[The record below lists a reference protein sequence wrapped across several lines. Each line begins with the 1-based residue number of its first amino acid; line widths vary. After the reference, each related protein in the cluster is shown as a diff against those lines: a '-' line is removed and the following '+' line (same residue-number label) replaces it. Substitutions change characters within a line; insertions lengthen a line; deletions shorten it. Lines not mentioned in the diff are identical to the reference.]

1 MLNSLFLASLG
12 PSEITGLLIDTTVLG
27 KLVLI
32 ILFVLSILSW
42 AVMFDKAR
50 LLSSIRK
57 GHTRFWDKCNQWL
70 DKDISDDQMG
80 QWCQDNPDLPLSNM
94 WTDTHKLET
103 IQSVR
108 RSSERIAY
116 AETEGLER
124 YLIILSTT
132 VTISPFLGLMGTVWG
147 IMQSFWDMS
156 AMRSANLTVV
166 APGIAEALITT
177 IAGLSAAIP
186 AVVFY
191 NLFVRKIDL
200 IGNEMERLRTIM
212 EEESQAGI
220 EEGRGRVR
228 PPRRPDL
235 HDGEKIR

>member
-1 MLNSLFLASLG
+1 MLHSLFLASLG
-12 PSEITGLLIDTTVLG
+12 PGEITGLLIETTLLG
-27 KLVLI
+27 KLVLLT
-32 ILFVLSILSW
+32 LFVLSILSW
-42 AVMFDKAR
+42 AVMFDKVR
-50 LLSSIRK
+50 VLSSIRK
-57 GHTRFWDKCNQWL
+57 GHTKFWDICNRWL
-70 DKDISDDQMG
+70 DKDISDDQMNE
-80 QWCQDNPDLPLSNM
+80 WCQDNLNLPLANM
-94 WTDTHKLET
+94 WTDTYKLET
-103 IQSVR
+103 TQSVR

-147 IMQSFWDMS
+147 IMQAFWDMS

-212 EEESQAGI
+212 EEESQADDGKGG
-220 EEGRGRVR
+220 GRNR
-228 PPRRPDL
+228 PVRRPDL
-235 HDGEKIR
+235 HDGEKI